1 MNTNERTEGV
11 RIELYERRELP
22 PPARDQVDDVYAE
35 LVALV
40 ERGEIET
47 VNRQQ
52 WAKRMPIADCD
63 ATLRD
68 TYLAFSDWATEH
80 GVRLTPFFQTRECF
94 SPAEQAYTDWLVL
107 PAFCLAVYENQTLSA
122 VYPHGDDT
130 DTKTV
135 RDGVRSLAADGGD
148 ETEPELAAAD

>member
-11 RIELYERRELP
+11 QIELYERRELP

-40 ERGEIET
+40 ERGEIEA

-68 TYLAFSDWATEH
+68 TYLAFSDWATDALHRVAVFGCE
-80 GVRLTPFFQTRECF
+80 LTRNEGC
-94 SPAEQAYTDWLVL
+94 SLEMWCV
-107 PAFCLAVYENQTLSA
+107 VNQQL
-122 VYPHGDDT
+122 GE
-130 DTKTV
+130 K
-135 RDGVRSLAADGGD
+135 
-148 ETEPELAAAD
+148 